1 MPVNTQEQARMG
13 QRLKNVK
20 QNIALSLNAI
30 VRDVEKFDYSP
41 GAEKRMSHD
50 LECCRQALQILLTPE
65 PPAPVSKRL
74 RNAYVDIEDLTGEK

>member
-20 QNIALSLNAI
+20 QNIALSLNAL

-41 GAEKRMSHD
+41 GAEKRMAHD
-50 LECCRQALQILLTPE
+50 LNSCRQALQILLTPE

-74 RNAYVDIEDLTGEK
+74 KNAFIDIEDLTGEK

>member
-1 MPVNTQEQARMG
+1 MPTNTQEQARMG
-13 QRLKNVK
+13 TRLKQVK
-20 QNIALSLNAI
+20 ANITATLNSI